1 MPKIA
6 TARTPL
12 ARFPLTKKLHP
23 LISRQVGK
31 NRARTQYVSEGL
43 IGKSRDPNLIMATNL
58 LLDPA
63 DNVLERVSPY
73 LRRNQP
79 LDILDLWPGGGLI
92 SSKVNELLQP
102 RRHVLVEPDPR
113 FNDFLQPLAQ
123 SNPCY
128 KLVDEPIYG
137 KFDWSYFF
145 ATHLPEQGR
154 GNRENSAIIPKNDSL
169 LILANLPAARSGMD
183 HFKPSRWFLNY
194 MKNCL
199 KQKDVNLYGAV
210 RVLATMPSSEVSD
223 MLPRSA
229 MERTRTGVFAETI
242 GLHNIE
248 VASPAE
254 EERSH
259 QWRGWNDLNK
269 TRERVAETAAANNII
284 TPPTRE
290 LPPLEVVPH
299 VPYRTSRVE
308 RPYQPRVLTQ
318 MHKKQLMD
326 IAEADKLGLDSCS
339 DTTDPKAKAIIRKR
353 ALAWTKLARDNSA
366 TYFRQ
371 QLVDVILEQDQVGW
385 TFARAAADPEESV
398 ESLKAIEDR
407 MVSLKSSYATLKSSI
422 HHTMLEKHQ
431 HAIDDVRLGR
441 LANHFVDVGLTHE
454 QRPYEPLY
462 IHPDETYPRGDG
474 RAVIYFEPDSNPPSL
489 KKTFD
494 LPSTTVQLVLDRYLA
509 MLAVVG
515 TRGTMP
521 VAEFLKTL
529 FPTESINSHVRDI
542 PSLASFAERRLK
554 PGRGPMPLP
563 EGSTSDPAF
572 TYQDNVD
579 YDLSDVR
586 LRTLSAATLLDI
598 AVKYEKLPE
607 KLGIIA
613 FSRAL
618 GGTMTQAQIG
628 EELLNMR
635 LR

>member
-1 MPKIA
+1 M
-6 TARTPL
+6 ARKPV
-12 ARFPLTKKLHP
+12 ARFPLTTKLYP
-23 LISRQVGK
+23 LISKQRGK
-31 NRARTQYVSEGL
+31 NKPRTQYVSEGL
-43 IGKSRDPNLIMATNL
+43 I
-58 LLDPA
+58 

-79 LDILDLWPGGGLI
+79 LDILDLWPGGGLM

-113 FNDFLQPLAQ
+113 FNNFLQPLAQ

-154 GNRENSAIIPKNDSL
+154 GNRECSAIIPKNDSL
-169 LILANLPAARSGMD
+169 LILANLPAAKSGMD

-194 MKNCL
+194 MKSCL

-223 MLPRSA
+223 MLPRSTG
-229 MERTRTGVFAETI
+229 ERTRTGVFAETI

-248 VASPAE
+248 IASPAE

-259 QWRGWNDLNK
+259 QWRGWDDLNK
-269 TRERVAETAAANNII
+269 IRERVAERAAANNII

-290 LPPLEVVPH
+290 FPPLEVVPH
-299 VPYRTSRVE
+299 IPYRTSRVE
-308 RPYQPRVLTQ
+308 RPYQPRVLSQ

-326 IAEADKLGLDSCS
+326 IAAADKLGLDSCT
-339 DTTDPKAKAIIRKR
+339 DTADPKVKAIIRKR
-353 ALAWTKLARDNSA
+353 SLAWSKLARDNSA
-366 TYFRQ
+366 SYFRQ
-371 QLVDVILEQDQVGW
+371 QLADVILEQDQVGW
-385 TFARAAADPEESV
+385 TFARAAADPKESV
-398 ESLKAIEDR
+398 ESLKALEDR

-431 HAIDDVRLGR
+431 HTIDDARLGR
-441 LANHFVDVGLTHE
+441 LANHFVDAGLTHD
-454 QRPYEPLY
+454 QRPFEPLY
-462 IHPDETYPRGDG
+462 IHPDETYPREDG
-474 RAVIYFEPDSNPPSL
+474 RAVIYFEPDSNPPVL
-489 KKTFD
+489 KKTLD
-494 LPSTTVQLVLDRYLA
+494 LPGAMVQLVLDRYFS

-529 FPTESINSHVRDI
+529 FPAESINSHVRDI

-579 YDLSDVR
+579 YDLSGVR
-586 LRTLSAATLLDI
+586 LRISSAATLLDVAI
-598 AVKYEKLPE
+598 KYEKLPE
-607 KLGIIA
+607 KLDIIS

-618 GGTMTQAQIG
+618 GGTMTQAQLG
-628 EELLNMR
+628 EELLNKR